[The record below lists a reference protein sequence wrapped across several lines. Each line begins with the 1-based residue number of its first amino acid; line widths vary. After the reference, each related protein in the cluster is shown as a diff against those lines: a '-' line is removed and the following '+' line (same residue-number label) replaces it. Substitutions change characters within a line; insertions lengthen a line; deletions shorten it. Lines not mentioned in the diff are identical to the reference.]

1 MTTPSVQFCMDSS
14 DWLKSIVVGHENSS
28 GSLEHPL
35 TFGEL
40 ISCTTPVVAAAI
52 AERRLRPQQQQQQ
65 EQALKCPRCNSTHT
79 KFCYYNNYSLSQP
92 RYFCKTC
99 RRYWTKG
106 GSLRNVPVGGR
117 CRKNK
122 RSASSDAKKGAT
134 LLAPHQLPPAL
145 SLGEVQLQLPQ
156 YPTNDDNLN
165 FMDPDKYH
173 FDGLNLMEA
182 SKHGL
187 GGDVNTLGL
196 CMDGALMAEA
206 CHGLKLPLEDGCRGH
221 EVKTGDS
228 SWHNVL
234 PVEWQEPIGFSDGL
248 PLSSSRSWSR
258 I

>member
-28 GSLEHPL
+28 GSLEHSL

-40 ISCTTPVVAAAI
+40 ISCTTPVAAAAA
-52 AERRLRPQQQQQQ
+52 AERRSRPQQQQQQ
-65 EQALKCPRCNSTHT
+65 EQALKCPRCDSTHT

-117 CRKNK
+117 CRKSK
-122 RSASSDAKKGAT
+122 RSSASSDAKKGVT
-134 LLAPHQLPPAL
+134 LLAPHNLPPAL
-145 SLGEVQLQLPQ
+145 SFREVQLQLPQ
-156 YPTNDDNLN
+156 YPTNDNIN
-165 FMDPDKYH
+165 FMDSDKYH
-173 FDGLNLMEA
+173 FDGLNLTEA

-196 CMDGALMAEA
+196 CMDGIPPTLMAEA

-221 EVKTGDS
+221 GDS
-228 SWHNVL
+228 SWHNAL
-234 PVEWQEPIGFSDGL
+234 SVEWQEPIGFSDGL
-248 PLSSSRSWSR
+248 ALSSSQSWSR